1 MRFKIINKKPFL
13 VGNDN
18 KLYKVRWDSEG
29 FTVGEEYIED
39 RYDIPEETHG
49 ELGVIAKCETLDSIS
64 EEEKVPKKK
73 ATKKKTN
80 KE

>member
-29 FTVGEEYIED
+29 FTVGEEYACP
-39 RYDIPEETHG
+39 YDIPEETHG